1 MDDLIAAAGTA
12 LGDVAGHSPQEV
24 SSRPDLSRTCTPT
37 RNSLASGDGGD
48 VSPALYTDSSG
59 PRFVFTTPSSPDLF
73 NASPAAACRYS
84 SGFGMGYRLA
94 LALTIRTPMA

>member
-24 SSRPDLSRTCTPT
+24 STRPDLSRTCTPT

-59 PRFVFTTPSSPDLF
+59 PRFVFTPTSSPDMF
-73 NASPAAACRYS
+73 NASPAAASSNS
-84 SGFGMGYRLA
+84 SGLGMGYRMA
-94 LALTIRTPMA
+94 LALPIRPTM